1 MKFSNLCLNALDAA
15 GQKKIVRSNY
25 IKHSEIS
32 DGFLI
37 FSTIEDVTNVKSLE
51 FTMIKLIYLSLIW
64 CFEWPFYE
72 FKYWMKILKQK
83 IQSYRRQHV
92 EFQNN

>member
-32 DGFLI
+32 DDFLI
-37 FSTIEDVTNVKSLE
+37 FSTIEDVIKVEHFRIYDDQTHISLP
-51 FTMIKLIYLSLIW
+51 YLL
-64 CFEWPFYE
+64 F
-72 FKYWMKILKQK
+72 
-83 IQSYRRQHV
+83 
-92 EFQNN
+92 

>member
-25 IKHSEIS
+25 IKYSEIS

-37 FSTIEDVTNVKSLE
+37 FSTIEDVTNNKYSR
-51 FTMIKLIYLSLIW
+51 IYDDQTHISFPYLV
-64 CFEWPFYE
+64 F
-72 FKYWMKILKQK
+72 
-83 IQSYRRQHV
+83 
-92 EFQNN
+92 

>member
-37 FSTIEDVTNVKSLE
+37 FSTIEDVNQTNISSLSVVLNGPYMNSI
-51 FTMIKLIYLSLIW
+51 TG
-64 CFEWPFYE
+64 
-72 FKYWMKILKQK
+72 
-83 IQSYRRQHV
+83 
-92 EFQNN
+92 

>member
-37 FSTIEDVTNVKSLE
+37 FSPKEIVMLNIQK
-51 FTMIKLIYLSLIW
+51 FMMIKLIRLSLIW
-64 CFEWPFYE
+64 CFEWPYYE
-72 FKYWMKILKQK
+72 FKYWLKIIRKKFNSQEE
-83 IQSYRRQHV
+83 QYV

>member
-37 FSTIEDVTNVKSLE
+37 FSTIEDVSNIIFCRIYDDQTHISLP
-51 FTMIKLIYLSLIW
+51 YLV
-64 CFEWPFYE
+64 F
-72 FKYWMKILKQK
+72 
-83 IQSYRRQHV
+83 
-92 EFQNN
+92 

>member
-1 MKFSNLCLNALDAA
+1 MKFPNLCPNAPDAA

-37 FSTIEDVTNVKSLE
+37 FSTIEDVTNVKSHN
-51 FTMIKLIYLSLIW
+51 IYDDQTNISL
-64 CFEWPFYE
+64 FYLV
-72 FKYWMKILKQK
+72 F
-83 IQSYRRQHV
+83 
-92 EFQNN
+92 

>member
-37 FSTIEDVTNVKSLE
+37 FSTIEDVRISKVYVYQTH
-51 FTMIKLIYLSLIW
+51 IYLVQLAI
-64 CFEWPFYE
+64 
-72 FKYWMKILKQK
+72 M
-83 IQSYRRQHV
+83 
-92 EFQNN
+92 N

>member
-37 FSTIEDVTNVKSLE
+37 FSTIEDVINVKSSRNYDDQTHISLP
-51 FTMIKLIYLSLIW
+51 YLV
-64 CFEWPFYE
+64 F
-72 FKYWMKILKQK
+72 
-83 IQSYRRQHV
+83 
-92 EFQNN
+92 

>member
-37 FSTIEDVTNVKSLE
+37 FSAIEDVTKIESSR
-51 FTMIKLIYLSLIW
+51 IYDDQTHIFLPYLV
-64 CFEWPFYE
+64 F
-72 FKYWMKILKQK
+72 
-83 IQSYRRQHV
+83 
-92 EFQNN
+92 

>member
-37 FSTIEDVTNVKSLE
+37 FSTIEDVTNFKPSR
-51 FTMIKLIYLSLIW
+51 IYDDQTNIFLPYLV
-64 CFEWPFYE
+64 F
-72 FKYWMKILKQK
+72 
-83 IQSYRRQHV
+83 
-92 EFQNN
+92 

>member
-37 FSTIEDVTNVKSLE
+37 FSTIEDVGIPKVYVYQTHIS
-51 FTMIKLIYLSLIW
+51 FTCLV
-64 CFEWPFYE
+64 F
-72 FKYWMKILKQK
+72 
-83 IQSYRRQHV
+83 
-92 EFQNN
+92 

>member
-37 FSTIEDVTNVKSLE
+37 FSTIEDVTKVKSSR
-51 FTMIKLIYLSLIW
+51 TYDDQTHTSPPYLM
-64 CFEWPFYE
+64 F
-72 FKYWMKILKQK
+72 
-83 IQSYRRQHV
+83 
-92 EFQNN
+92 

>member
-37 FSTIEDVTNVKSLE
+37 FSTIEDVLNVKFTRIYDDQTLISLP
-51 FTMIKLIYLSLIW
+51 YLV
-64 CFEWPFYE
+64 F
-72 FKYWMKILKQK
+72 
-83 IQSYRRQHV
+83 
-92 EFQNN
+92 

>member
-37 FSTIEDVTNVKSLE
+37 FSTIEDVVNVKSLE
-51 FTMIKLIYLSLIW
+51 NYDYQTYLSL
-64 CFEWPFYE
+64 PFMV
-72 FKYWMKILKQK
+72 F
-83 IQSYRRQHV
+83 
-92 EFQNN
+92 

>member
-37 FSTIEDVTNVKSLE
+37 FSAIEDVTDRV
-51 FTMIKLIYLSLIW
+51 FTMIKLMYLSLI
-64 CFEWPFYE
+64 
-72 FKYWMKILKQK
+72 
-83 IQSYRRQHV
+83 
-92 EFQNN
+92 

>member
-1 MKFSNLCLNALDAA
+1 MKVSNLCLNALDAA

-37 FSTIEDVTNVKSLE
+37 FSTIEDVINVES
-51 FTMIKLIYLSLIW
+51 FRFYDDQTDIFIPYLV
-64 CFEWPFYE
+64 F
-72 FKYWMKILKQK
+72 
-83 IQSYRRQHV
+83 
-92 EFQNN
+92 

>member
-37 FSTIEDVTNVKSLE
+37 FSTIEDVISIKSS
-51 FTMIKLIYLSLIW
+51 KIYDDQTYISLPIMV
-64 CFEWPFYE
+64 F
-72 FKYWMKILKQK
+72 
-83 IQSYRRQHV
+83 
-92 EFQNN
+92 

>member
-37 FSTIEDVTNVKSLE
+37 FSTIEDVLNVKFTRIYDDQTHISLP
-51 FTMIKLIYLSLIW
+51 YLV
-64 CFEWPFYE
+64 F
-72 FKYWMKILKQK
+72 
-83 IQSYRRQHV
+83 
-92 EFQNN
+92 

>member
-37 FSTIEDVTNVKSLE
+37 ISAIKDVNT
-51 FTMIKLIYLSLIW
+51 LIFLDL
-64 CFEWPFYE
+64 
-72 FKYWMKILKQK
+72 Q
-83 IQSYRRQHV
+83 
-92 EFQNN
+92 

>member
-25 IKHSEIS
+25 IKHSQIS

-37 FSTIEDVTNVKSLE
+37 FSTIEDVVNVKFFRTYDGQTHISLP
-51 FTMIKLIYLSLIW
+51 YLV
-64 CFEWPFYE
+64 F
-72 FKYWMKILKQK
+72 
-83 IQSYRRQHV
+83 
-92 EFQNN
+92 

>member
-25 IKHSEIS
+25 IKYSEIS

-51 FTMIKLIYLSLIW
+51 FTMIKLIYLTLLM
-64 CFEWPFYE
+64 F
-72 FKYWMKILKQK
+72 
-83 IQSYRRQHV
+83 
-92 EFQNN
+92 

>member
-1 MKFSNLCLNALDAA
+1 MKFFNLCLNALDAA

-37 FSTIEDVTNVKSLE
+37 LSTIEDVTN
-51 FTMIKLIYLSLIW
+51 IKYFIIYDDHTHLTLPYLV
-64 CFEWPFYE
+64 F
-72 FKYWMKILKQK
+72 
-83 IQSYRRQHV
+83 
-92 EFQNN
+92 

>member
-37 FSTIEDVTNVKSLE
+37 FSTIEDVRNNKSS
-51 FTMIKLIYLSLIW
+51 KIYDDQTHISLTYLV
-64 CFEWPFYE
+64 F
-72 FKYWMKILKQK
+72 
-83 IQSYRRQHV
+83 
-92 EFQNN
+92 

>member
-32 DGFLI
+32 DDFLI
-37 FSTIEDVTNVKSLE
+37 FSTIEDVTNIKSLK
-51 FTMIKLIYLSLIW
+51 FYDDNTHISPFSDVLSGHFMNL
-64 CFEWPFYE
+64 
-72 FKYWMKILKQK
+72 
-83 IQSYRRQHV
+83 
-92 EFQNN
+92 NTG

>member
-37 FSTIEDVTNVKSLE
+37 FSTIEDVKNVES
-51 FTMIKLIYLSLIW
+51 
-64 CFEWPFYE
+64 
-72 FKYWMKILKQK
+72 
-83 IQSYRRQHV
+83 
-92 EFQNN
+92 QNLR

>member
-37 FSTIEDVTNVKSLE
+37 FSTIEDVMNIKSS
-51 FTMIKLIYLSLIW
+51 KIYDDQTHISLPNLV
-64 CFEWPFYE
+64 F
-72 FKYWMKILKQK
+72 
-83 IQSYRRQHV
+83 
-92 EFQNN
+92 